1 MTATSAECSE
11 PNPIHSCVLPGTATA
26 MRGPVHA
33 STLRSGFDP
42 SFTLY
47 SNLLRRREID
57 PEGSHKLFGTR
68 KVDPETGVVGPYE
81 WVTLSEFLVAV
92 DNCAAGMSCEL
103 GLQRGALVG
112 IFSKNRY
119 EWSVVEHSTSRMTY
133 TLVPLYDTLG
143 PTAVLYIINHTEM
156 KVAFCAKEQIKTLLA
171 CIKDCPSV
179 GVIVQ
184 FEDKIDGEDV
194 SLARANK
201 VSLMTLDQLMEIGR
215 ANPVGADPPLP
226 DDLCTICYTSG
237 TMGDPKGVML
247 THSNMIASILCFI
260 EITPLYE
267 SDVHLSFLPLAHCF
281 ERNVQAHIIAK
292 GGCIGYYQ
300 GDVTKLLED
309 MAELRPTVFP
319 SVPRLLNRIHDKI
332 TQGVAAAGRLKKLL
346 FDQAYAAKKEYL
358 AEGYYTHAFWD
369 RLVFDKLKMV
379 LGGRVRYI
387 LSGSAPLSK
396 EVKEFMAIVFCC
408 PVLEGYGLTET
419 AAVVSCAMADMPM
432 TRHVGIPVSG
442 AQVCLEDVPEKHYS
456 ARDTPCPRGEILTKS
471 GHVFKGYYKQ
481 LDLTNE
487 VLDAD
492 CWFHTGDIGQ
502 WNPDGTLTVI
512 DRKKNIFKLSQG
524 EYVSPERVEGVY
536 GQSPFVA
543 QVFVHGDSF
552 KNYVV
557 GIVVPDPEFVAAWAE
572 KQGLKGEE
580 ASLENL
586 CAPGN
591 KTLLSVVQEDM
602 RQLALAAK
610 LLPFERAHKLRL
622 HVEQFT
628 PENGLATPTFKPK
641 RFELIK
647 HFSDVIDEM
656 YEEQSKL

>member
-1 MTATSAECSE
+1 MSAIAAK
-11 PNPIHSCVLPGTATA
+11 PFQPKLIHSRELPGTVTST
-26 MRGPVHA
+26 RGPVHM
-33 STLRSGFDP
+33 STLRSGFDS

-47 SNLLRRREID
+47 TNLLIRLEID
-57 PEGSHKLFGTR
+57 HEGLHKLFGTR
-68 KVDPETGVVGPYE
+68 TVDPETGTVGPYE
-81 WVTLSEFLVAV
+81 WVTLREFLVAV
-92 DNCAAGMSCEL
+92 ENCSSGMSREL

-119 EWSVVEHSTSRMTY
+119 EWSVVEHSISCMTY

-143 PTAVLYIINHTEM
+143 PTAVYYIINHTEM
-156 KVAFCAKEQIKTLLA
+156 RVVFCAKEQVKTLMA
-171 CIKDCPSV
+171 CVKDCPSIGTV
-179 GVIVQ
+179 MQ
-184 FEDKIDGEDV
+184 FEEKIDSEDV
-194 SLARANK
+194 RLARVNN

-215 ANPVGADPPLP
+215 ANPVEADPPLP

-247 THSNMIASILCFI
+247 THSNMVASILCSI
-260 EITPLYE
+260 EITPLNE

-309 MAELRPTVFP
+309 IAELRPTVFP

-332 TQGVAAAGRLKKLL
+332 TQGVAATGGLKKLL
-346 FDQAYAAKKEYL
+346 FDQGYAAKKEYL
-358 AEGYYTHAFWD
+358 ADGYYTHAFWD
-369 RLVFDKLKMV
+369 RLVFDKLKMI

-396 EVKEFMAIVFCC
+396 EVKEFMVIVFCC
-408 PVLEGYGLTET
+408 PVLEGYGLTELLRW
-419 AAVVSCAMADMPM
+419 CAE
-432 TRHVGIPVSG
+432 I
-442 AQVCLEDVPEKHYS
+442 CLEDVPDKHYS
-456 ARDTPCPRGEILTKS
+456 IRDTPCPRGEILTRS

-481 LDLTNE
+481 PELTNE
-487 VLDAD
+487 VLDAAG
-492 CWFHTGDIGQ
+492 WFHTGDFGQ

-512 DRKKNIFKLSQG
+512 DRKKNIYKLSQG

-552 KNYVV
+552 QNYVV
-557 GIVVPDPEFVAAWAE
+557 GIVVPDPEYVSVWSG

-580 ASLENL
+580 ASLEKL

-591 KTLLSVVQEDM
+591 KTLLRVIQEDL

-622 HVEQFT
+622 HAEQFT
-628 PENGLATPTFKPK
+628 PKNGLVTPTFKPK

-647 HFSDVIDEM
+647 YFSDLIDDM
-656 YEEQSKL
+656 YAEQALK

>member
-1 MTATSAECSE
+1 MSSTTYSATDTCG
-11 PNPIHSCVLPGTATA
+11 PIHV
-26 MRGPVHA
+26 

-47 SNLLRRREID
+47 TSLLSRREID
-57 PEGSHKLFGTR
+57 PEGEHKLFGTR
-68 KVDPETGVVGPYE
+68 QVDPETGEVGPYK

-92 DNCAAGMSCEL
+92 ENCSAGMKREL
-103 GLQRGALVG
+103 GLLRNDLVG

-143 PTAVLYIINHTEM
+143 STAVPFIINHTEM
-156 KVAFCAKEQIKTLLA
+156 HVIFCAKEQVKTLMA
-171 CIKDCPSV
+171 CVKECPTV
-179 GVIVQ
+179 KTVVQ
-184 FEDKIDGEDV
+184 FEDKIDGEDI
-194 SLARANK
+194 SSARANN
-201 VSLMTLDQLMEIGR
+201 VSLMTLDQLMEIGQ
-215 ANPVGADPPLP
+215 ANPVEAEPPLP

-237 TMGDPKGVML
+237 TTGDPKGVML
-247 THSNMIASILCFI
+247 THSNMIASILCSI
-260 EITPLYE
+260 EITPLLAT
-267 SDVHLSFLPLAHCF
+267 DVHLSYLPLAHSF

-309 MAELRPTVFP
+309 MAELKPTVFP

-332 TQGVAAAGRLKKLL
+332 TQGVAAAGGLKKIL
-346 FDQAYAAKKEYL
+346 FDQAYAGKKEYL
-358 AEGYYTHAFWD
+358 AQGYFTHAFWD
-369 RLVFDKLKMV
+369 RLVFDKLKMM

-396 EVKEFMAIVFCC
+396 EVKEFMAIAFSV

-419 AAVVSCAMADMPM
+419 AAVVSCATADMPVA
-432 TRHVGIPVSG
+432 RHVGIPVAG
-442 AQVCLEDVPEKHYS
+442 AQICLEDVPEKLYTS
-456 ARDTPCPRGEILTKS
+456 RDSPCPRGEILTKS
-471 GHVFKGYYKQ
+471 DHVFKGYYKQ
-481 LDLTNE
+481 PELTSE
-487 VLDAD
+487 VVDAD
-492 CWFHTGDIGQ
+492 GWFHTGDIGQ

-512 DRKKNIFKLSQG
+512 DRKKNIYKLSQG
-524 EYVSPERVEGVY
+524 EYVSPERIEGVY

-572 KQGLKGEE
+572 QQHLKGDD
-580 ASLENL
+580 ASLEKL

-591 KTLLSVVQEDM
+591 KTLLAVVQEDL
-602 RQLALAAK
+602 RQLAVAAK

-622 HVEQFT
+622 HAEQFT

-641 RFELIK
+641 RFELVRY
-647 HFSDVIDEM
+647 FSDVIDEM